1 MIHIA
6 GNQHLI
12 AQHFSKSINFDLQLI
27 NGQGILPYARHLK
40 HPQDLTIS
48 PLQVI
53 LLGFKPTTFKTLV
66 DANDEIDVILQ
77 LLLRCNQ

>member
-27 NGQGILPYARHLK
+27 NGQGILPYARQSNL
-40 HPQDLTIS
+40 PQDLTIS

-53 LLGFKPTTFKTLV
+53 LLGFEPNKFKNFV